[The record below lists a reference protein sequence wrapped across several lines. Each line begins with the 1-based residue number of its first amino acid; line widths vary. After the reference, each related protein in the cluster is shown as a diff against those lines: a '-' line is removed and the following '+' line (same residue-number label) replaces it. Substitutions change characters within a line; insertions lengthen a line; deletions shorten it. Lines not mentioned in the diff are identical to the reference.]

1 MILSVEKAFAV
12 TRLLAPLLVFI
23 CCRPALATDITLLA
37 GYQFNSDFEIVSA
50 NDLPANVEP
59 GTGEPGD
66 DVELDDS
73 AAFSLAVDFVFEQQQ
88 TKRIGFYIS
97 HAQTRFESNAGLSNR
112 DLDVTHVH
120 FTAMAYYPDGKL
132 EPFVLAGIG
141 AGFFSPKDSSLKD
154 ETKFS
159 AQIGAGTNY
168 RFSES
173 LLLRV
178 DVRWLA
184 TFFDSSGAAF
194 CSGGCTIA
202 VSSDT
207 YSQVQANIGLMYRF

>member
-1 MILSVEKAFAV
+1 MIRYTISLVLFIVCLPAF
-12 TRLLAPLLVFI
+12 
-23 CCRPALATDITLLA
+23 ATDITLLA

-50 NDLPANVEP
+50 NDLPQNVQP

-66 DVELDDS
+66 DVKLDDS
-73 AAFSLAVDFVFEQQQ
+73 AAFSLAVDFVFEQEK
-88 TKRIGFYIS
+88 TKRIGFYVS
-97 HAQTRFESNAGLSNR
+97 RAQTRFESNAGLSNR

-120 FTAMAYYPDGKL
+120 FTAMSYYPDGNL
-132 EPFVLAGIG
+132 EPFVLAGVG
-141 AGFFSPKDSSLKD
+141 AGFFSPKDSTLKD

-168 RFSES
+168 RFSDT
-173 LLLRV
+173 LLLRM
-178 DVRWLA
+178 DVRWLG
-184 TFFDSSGAAF
+184 TFFDSDGTVF

-202 VSSDT
+202 VSSNT

>member
-1 MILSVEKAFAV
+1 V
-12 TRLLAPLLVFI
+12 TRFLIAALLCTHCIPS
-23 CCRPALATDITLLA
+23 LATDITLLA

-50 NDLPANVEP
+50 NDLPTDVEP
-59 GTGEPGD
+59 GTGQPGD
-66 DVELDDS
+66 DVELDDG
-73 AAFSLAVDFVFEQQQ
+73 AAFSLAVDFVFEGEK
-88 TKRIGFYIS
+88 TKRIGFYVS
-97 HAQTRFESNAGLSNR
+97 YEQTQFESNAGLSNR

-120 FTAMAYYPDGKL
+120 FTAMSYYPDGNL
-132 EPFVLAGIG
+132 EPFVLAGLG
-141 AGFFSPKDSSLKD
+141 AGFFSPKDSTLKD

-168 RFSES
+168 RFGEN
-173 LLLRV
+173 LLLRM
-178 DVRWLA
+178 DIRWLA
-184 TFFDSSGAAF
+184 TFFDSSGSAF

>member
-1 MILSVEKAFAV
+1 MSRYFTLGV
-12 TRLLAPLLVFI
+12 LLTYCLPSM
-23 CCRPALATDITLLA
+23 ATDITLA
-37 GYQFNSDFEIVSA
+37 TGYQFNSDFEIVSA
-50 NDLPANVEP
+50 NNLPPTVEP

-66 DVELDDS
+66 DVELEDG
-73 AAFSLAVDFVFEQQQ
+73 AAFSLSVDFVFEQQQ
-88 TKRIGFYIS
+88 TKRIGFYLS
-97 HAQTRFESNAGLSNR
+97 YEQTEFDSNAGLT
-112 DLDVTHVH
+112 DTDIDITHLH
-120 FTAMAYYPDGKL
+120 FTAMSYYPSGNL
-132 EPFVLAGIG
+132 EPFVMAGVG
-141 AGFFSPKDSSLKD
+141 AGFFSPKDPSLDD

-168 RFSES
+168 RINDT
-173 LLLRV
+173 LLLRF

-202 VSSDT
+202 LSSDT